1 MPLTQSLRP
10 VLIGMNNPIS
20 SRPEYVLYPE
30 PAGCTG
36 WRLWKLLEAR
46 TGASKRDYLRAFDRL
61 NLVTGQRW
69 SMPEA
74 RKEVERLRPQ
84 LAGRVVVL
92 LGQDVRLA
100 FGVPRLLIH
109 PQEVDGITFR
119 QLPHPSGLNLWFNSE
134 TNRSLASMLLE
145 ELYND
150 HVEELRC
157 A

>member
-1 MPLTQSLRP
+1 MRP

-36 WRLWKLLEAR
+36 WRLWKMLETR
-46 TGASKRDYLRAFDRL
+46 TGASKRDYIRAFERF
-61 NLVTGQRW
+61 NLVGGKQW

-74 RKEVERLRPQ
+74 RKEAVRLMPELQ
-84 LAGRVVVL
+84 GRVVVL
-92 LGQDVRLA
+92 LGQPVREA
-100 FGVPRLLIH
+100 FRVPRLLIH
-109 PQEVDGITFR
+109 PQEVDGVIFR

-150 HVEELRC
+150 SMEEIARC
-157 A
+157 VAA